1 MKFMKKIKIYV
12 LLSFVLYLFIGNIKM
27 IQATAFGLSPSK
39 SAVAPNETFQV
50 TLTNLSEIRGNFTIN
65 VTNGTSNVSYIVV
78 SSSTGGSAS
87 FNVTAGQSGLVTVV
101 VTAQDVATTDEIPL
115 EVKGSA
121 TIQVNIVTPTN
132 NGNNSSNSGNSANQ
146 SQANTTPNTETKSA
160 NNNLSALTVND
171 VTLLPEFNV
180 NTVNYTA
187 DLPATAKKVTI
198 NATPEDAKAAV
209 DGIGEK
215 DLVAGE
221 NTFVVTCTAED
232 GSQKGY
238 TILLYVN
245 ETPQVFATYG
255 NKKLGVVR
263 NIRNVEIPNG
273 FEAVTVTLGG
283 KEVSAY
289 KNNLMNK
296 TIVYMV
302 DEKGVSNFYLFD
314 AKKGITSIYIPV
326 AISGHNVAIVDIE
339 KKQQKRTGMTYK
351 ESIEIENQKLPGW
364 TYNDSK
370 LSDFTIHYLMN
381 EKGQMIL
388 YQYDKA
394 EGVLQR
400 HNNAASVSQD
410 DYESLEENLDQ
421 RTLIMYGAIAAA
433 AVLGLSLVGSC
444 IYFSSQ
450 KRHLIRKARRLY
462 EMTESDN
469 VYTAASDMYQDM
481 PNLQNEDI
489 AATQESE
496 LSNDSYEETYD
507 QDYYEDSNKNNHE
520 NSEGEY

>member
-1 MKFMKKIKIYV
+1 MSYKLKKNLSTMLMITTLIISMFPIFMKDVYASGFSV
-12 LLSFVLYLFIGNIKM
+12 
-27 IQATAFGLSPSK
+27 SPSQ
-39 SAVAPNETFQV
+39 STVAPGGQFSV
-50 TLTNLSEIRGNFTIN
+50 T
-65 VTNGTSNVSYIVV
+65 
-78 SSSTGGSAS
+78 
-87 FNVTAGQSGLVTVV
+87 VTASGMAGGPFSVSCSN
-101 VTAQDVATTDEIPL
+101 ATCSVGSIAWLDN
-115 EVKGSA
+115 GSA
-121 TIQVNIVTPTN
+121 TITATAGSSGTATVSVSGLVSDFDNPGDKTVSGSASVSIVAPTPSGGGGASSGGTPQTNTNTN
-132 NGNNSSNSGNSANQ
+132 NNV
-146 SQANTTPNTETKSA
+146 ETKSA

-198 NATPEDAKAAV
+198 NATPEDAKATV

-238 TILLYVN
+238 TIVLYVN

-255 NKKLGVVR
+255 NRKLGVVR

-314 AKKGITSIYIPV
+314 AKKGITSIYIPI
-326 AISGHNVAIVDIE
+326 AISGHNVAVVDIE
-339 KKQQKRTGMTYK
+339 KKQQKRAGMIYK

-364 TYNDSK
+364 TYKDSK

-381 EKGQMIL
+381 EKGEMVL

-400 HNNAASVSQD
+400 YNNAASVSQD

-462 EMTESDN
+462 EMTETDN
-469 VYTAASDMYQDM
+469 VYAAASDTYQDL

-496 LSNDSYEETYD
+496 LSNESYEETYD
-507 QDYYEDSNKNNHE
+507 QDYYDDSNKNNHE